1 MKRVLLSALTIAICA
16 TTINVASAQQQPA
29 AAASG
34 PAKIGLIDMAKVF
47 QDYQKFK
54 DMREKLKTEIERSD
68 ARAKQLA
75 GAVTNVQ
82 NQMKDL
88 KQGSPKYSQLEKQ
101 LLQARGDFEAF
112 RAGEQRELMRKE
124 SAIYKAI
131 YVEVT
136 GAVAAYASYQKY
148 TLVIRFS
155 PKGAEESET
164 PQQIVD
170 SMNRQVVYHRP
181 NDDITQPVLNYLNR
195 KYQKTAAAPRNGA
208 GPR

>member
-1 MKRVLLSALTIAICA
+1 MKRVLLSALTVAVCLA
-16 TTINVASAQQQPA
+16 TTNDVLAQNTSAPPA
-29 AAASG
+29 G

-54 DMREKLKTEIERSD
+54 DLREQLKTEIERSD

-75 GAVTNVQ
+75 NAVTTIQ
-82 NQMKDL
+82 TKMKDL
-88 KQGSPKYSQLEKQ
+88 KPGSPAYAQMEKE
-101 LLQARGDFEAF
+101 LLNARGAFEAF
-112 RAGEQRELMRKE
+112 RAGEQRDLMRKE
-124 SAIYKAI
+124 SQIYKEI

-136 GAVAAYASYQKY
+136 KAVAAYANYQKY

-155 PKGAEESET
+155 PKGAEASET

-195 KYQKTAAAPRNGA
+195 SYSKTAAARGA
-208 GPR
+208 GAARK